1 MDTIAILLTA
11 YVIDIAGGDPPN
23 RLHPVA
29 WMGNWISLGRKLAPK
44 NGNRKSFLFGCFW
57 VVLSIILFGGLALA
71 IQTVSTWLPWIVM
84 IGLQAFLLN
93 CLFSARSLSQAAFFV
108 SDALRSNDL
117 PEARRQLSYH
127 LVSRNTE
134 NLSEPQVAAAVIE
147 SIAENTSDSIVAPLF
162 YFAIGGL
169 PGVAIYRFANTC
181 DAMWGYRNAD
191 FEWLGKAAARLDD
204 LLNLAPSR
212 ITAIL
217 ILLSGA
223 ITGRPWLQGLR
234 VWWRDRYRTSSP
246 NAGQPMSAAAGVLGV
261 QLEKLDCYTLGKE
274 LPLPTKE
281 SIRGSVEIM
290 WIVSTQWMVLLCLL
304 FAVTTWSHS

>member
-1 MDTIAILLTA
+1 MNTIAILLTA
-11 YVIDIAGGDPPN
+11 YVIDIVGGDPPN

-29 WMGNWISLGRKLAPK
+29 WMGNWISLGRSLAPK
-44 NGNRKSFLFGCFW
+44 NGNCKRFLFGCSW
-57 VVLSIILFGGLALA
+57 IALSIFGVGGLALA
-71 IQTVSTWLPWIVM
+71 IQTASTFLPWIVM
-84 IGLQAFLLN
+84 VGLQAFLLN

-108 SDALRSNDL
+108 SDALRANDL

-134 NLSEPQVAAAVIE
+134 TLNEAQVAAATIE

-169 PGVAIYRFANTC
+169 PAVAIYRFANTS
-181 DAMWGYRNAD
+181 DAMWGYRNVE

-212 ITAIL
+212 ITAML

-223 ITGRPWLQGLR
+223 ITGRPWLQGFR

-246 NAGQPMSAAAGVLGV
+246 NAGHPMSAAAGVLGV

-274 LPLPTKE
+274 LPLPTME

-290 WIVSTQWMVLLCLL
+290 WIVSAQWMVLLCLL
-304 FAVTTWSHS
+304 FAVEIWSYS